1 MWRLTGPTGGDATV
15 RAGGGAARLQPVFV
29 VGLTGGI
36 GSGKS
41 TVSAMLASRGA
52 VIIDADLITRQL
64 QEPGAPVFVS
74 MVDRFGSGIVA
85 ADGTLDRQAVAD
97 IVFHDADALADLN
110 ALVHPAVGVEI
121 ANQLA
126 AAAGAPVPNGAQRP
140 VVILDVP
147 LLVETGRSD
156 VEAVVVVDTHEHHQH
171 ERLVTQRGLD
181 PADATARMSRQ
192 ASRADRLNRA
202 DLVIDNTGDLDQ
214 LEREVE
220 RVWQEL
226 CARSAPTGM
235 ASEE

>member
-1 MWRLTGPTGGDATV
+1 MIATDCV
-15 RAGGGAARLQPVFV
+15 PHQVLEYALGATAGTDPASAAARSQPPPPEALASLLSLT
-29 VGLTGGI
+29 VGLTGA
-36 GSGKS
+36 
-41 TVSAMLASRGA
+41 VYLLPMASVHGRWLGGGTHEPCTDA
-52 VIIDADLITRQL
+52 EQRSPADLAHATEAL
-64 QEPGAPVFVS
+64 HPG
-74 MVDRFGSGIVA
+74 
-85 ADGTLDRQAVAD
+85 LL
-97 IVFHDADALADLN
+97 ALFPPL
-110 ALVHPAVGVEI
+110 
-121 ANQLA
+121 

-156 VEAVVVVDTHEHHQH
+156 VEVVVVVDTHEHHQH

-226 CARSAPTGM
+226 CARSAPTGI